1 VGLND
6 SRIPISS
13 MGVDFRDYDNDGRED
28 VIITALSGETF
39 PVFRN
44 AGGGYFTDETFF
56 TRLGLLAAKRSGW
69 SMGLFDLDND
79 GDKDLFTSNA
89 HVVDN
94 IEIYN
99 DQRFREPN
107 AVFENLGDGK
117 FDDISAAVG
126 EDFQARGA
134 HRGCAF
140 ADFNNDGRVDIVTT
154 ALNEP
159 AELWMNR
166 STGGNH
172 WVLFRLVGRASNRDG
187 IGAEIRVTTPDGRV
201 QLNRVTTSVGYASSS
216 DVRVHFGLG
225 AGTIIKSVEVRW
237 PSGEVQVKR
246 DVAPDRVVTLEE
258 RPAGG
263 DQRP

>member
-1 VGLND
+1 
-6 SRIPISS
+6 
-13 MGVDFRDYDNDGRED
+13 
-28 VIITALSGETF
+28 
-39 PVFRN
+39 
-44 AGGGYFTDETFF
+44 
-56 TRLGLLAAKRSGW
+56 
-69 SMGLFDLDND
+69 
-79 GDKDLFTSNA
+79 
-89 HVVDN
+89 
-94 IEIYN
+94 
-99 DQRFREPN
+99 
-107 AVFENLGDGK
+107 
-117 FDDISAAVG
+117 
-126 EDFQARGA
+126 
-134 HRGCAF
+134 
-140 ADFNNDGRVDIVTT
+140 
-154 ALNEP
+154 
-159 AELWMNR
+159 MNR